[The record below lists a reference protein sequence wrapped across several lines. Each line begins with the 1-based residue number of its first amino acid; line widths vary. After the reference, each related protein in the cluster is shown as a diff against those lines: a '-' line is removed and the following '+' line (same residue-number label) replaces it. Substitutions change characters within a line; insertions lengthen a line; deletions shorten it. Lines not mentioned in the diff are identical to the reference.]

1 MYFRKEALDRSRILD
16 GSGIKENQASQNGS
30 PRLLPAGNAAN
41 RDPISAKVFGVGGR
55 GAEGEGGP
63 F

>member
-16 GSGIKENQASQNGS
+16 GSGIKENQASQSES

-41 RDPISAKVFGVGGR
+41 RDSISAKAFGVGGG
-55 GAEGEGGP
+55 GAVGEGGP

>member
-16 GSGIKENQASQNGS
+16 GSGIKENQASQSES

-41 RDPISAKVFGVGGR
+41 RDSISAKAFGVGGG
-55 GAEGEGGP
+55 GAAGEGGP